1 MRGRL
6 EHIDA
11 LRGFALFGILLLHAH
26 GKFGV
31 GFTPPDG
38 LIELSRLD
46 NIASELVSF
55 FVRNKA
61 FAVFSIM
68 FGFSFFLQMDRSS
81 KKGIEFNLFYARRL
95 FLLLIIG
102 YVNAMVFLSDILT
115 KYAIMGFILLFL
127 YRLNQRLILILALL
141 LLLQIPEWLQTFQS
155 MRDIN
160 YQLISYRN
168 YELWNK
174 IAEINATGSFLQV
187 IEMNMW
193 QGLIEL
199 WKLNITSGRLT
210 NILGYFLLGFLLGKS
225 RLLEDINKY
234 RRVWIYML
242 IFAVHLYLLLRYARS
257 VLPYNGD
264 LTEVTISLLQ
274 SIVTEYMNFFMVVI
288 IMSLFVLLYQIS
300 VFKYLLNILRP
311 YGRMSL
317 TSYIFQSFLG
327 VFLFYG
333 FGIGL
338 YNILGSFLSLVVG
351 VFILLFLLLFSNIWF
366 RYFRFGPV
374 EYVWRAMTYRTW
386 GVGMRKEK

>member
-1 MRGRL
+1 MQGRL

-11 LRGFALFGILLLHAH
+11 LRGFALLGILLLHAH
-26 GKFGV
+26 GNFGV
-31 GFTPPDG
+31 SLSPSNEI
-38 LIELSRLD
+38 LELSRFD
-46 NIASELVSF
+46 NITGKLVSI

-61 FAVFSIM
+61 FAVFSII
-68 FGFSFFLQMDRSS
+68 FGFSFFLQIDRSS
-81 KKGIEFNLFYARRL
+81 KKGKELNLFYARRL

-127 YRLNQRLILILALL
+127 YRLNQRFILILAVL

-155 MRDIN
+155 LMDVD

-168 YELWNK
+168 NELWSE
-174 IAEINATGSFLQV
+174 IAKINATGSFLQV
-187 IEMNMW
+187 IKMNMW

-234 RRVWIYML
+234 RKVWIYML
-242 IFAVHLYLLLRYARS
+242 VITIHLYLLLRYANS
-257 VLPYNGD
+257 VLPFNME
-264 LTEVTISLLQ
+264 LTEASILLLQ
-274 SIVTEYMNFFMVVI
+274 SLVYGYMNFLVIVI

-300 VFKYLLNILRP
+300 LFQSLFNILRP

-333 FGIGL
+333 FGLGL
-338 YNILGSFLSLVVG
+338 YNYLGSFLSLVVG
-351 VFILLFLLLFSNIWF
+351 VFIFIFLLLFSNIWF
-366 RYFRFGPV
+366 IYFRFGPV
-374 EYVWRAMTYRTW
+374 EYIWRALTYRTW
-386 GVGMRKEK
+386 DLGMRKES